1 MKPSLENTRRLGV
14 GETVLDTDFSYIKE
28 DQGDCYKHLLD
39 LVDEPEV
46 GCIID
51 GTEPIEYRRYTVQH
65 PVDAMI
71 EELGLET
78 EIAKKAFRE
87 FLPCIQLLDRK
98 QKQYGMGNVEWL
110 GEYGVNLRVGEK
122 AARIKWLLNQKYNP
136 TAESILDS
144 WMDNV
149 NLSLIGFML
158 HKKLWK

>member
-1 MKPSLENTRRLGV
+1 MKPSLENTRRLGI
-14 GETVLDTDFSYIKE
+14 GETILETDFRFEVELEDDCRKE
-28 DQGDCYKHLLD
+28 FFE
-39 LVDEPEV
+39 LVDRPEV
-46 GCIID
+46 GHIIV
-51 GTEPIEYRRYTVQH
+51 GGESNEYFRYTVQH
-65 PVDAMI
+65 PIDAMI

-87 FLPCIQLLDRK
+87 FLTCIQLLDHK

-149 NLSLIGFML
+149 NLSLIGLMV